1 MNCIPGTG
9 NFWIAWSPRGNARY
23 RIPAIFVTAIL
34 ALTAFA
40 AAAANSDDDSDS
52 PSRVYQVIYTVTP
65 KPDRGGVI
73 VELRLRQPRRLLR
86 ELNMPLGGIDAS
98 SLEADGEMILEGD
111 RVVWHPPENGG
122 KLRWFVAVN
131 HVRSRGEYDAYM
143 SSAWSLFRSED
154 IIPSARTRTLRGSR
168 SETRLKFKLPR
179 GWSSIT
185 QYFGRNHDYAINNP
199 ARRFDQ
205 PAGWVLLGR
214 IGVRVENIQGTRV
227 IVAGP
232 VGHSVRRLDMLA
244 LLQWNLPELRRI
256 IPDFSRRLTIISAS
270 DPMWRGGLSAPTSL
284 FVHAGIPLISEN
296 GTSALLHEVLHI
308 ALGLRAA
315 EGADWIIEG
324 LAEYYGLELLRRS
337 HSISARRHVAAITSL
352 RDWGG
357 RVKNL
362 CRRQSTG
369 ATTARATVIFHALD
383 QELRQH
389 EDADSKYSLDDV
401 LLKLTGLKN
410 RVTVQDLRDAAAEL
424 TGSPLSS
431 IDSSNLP
438 GCAG

>member
-1 MNCIPGTG
+1 MICIPGTG
-9 NFWIAWSPRGNARY
+9 YFRIAWPPRSNGCY
-23 RIPAIFVTAIL
+23 RIL
-34 ALTAFA
+34 AVIATLVLSLSAVA
-40 AAAANSDDDSDS
+40 AMAANQDDDPVDR
-52 PSRVYQVIYTVTP
+52 SRVYQVTYTVTP
-65 KPDRGGVI
+65 KPNRGGVI

-86 ELNMPLGGIDAS
+86 ELNMAMGSIDAS
-98 SLEADGEMILEGD
+98 SLMADGDLILEGD
-111 RVVWHPPENGG
+111 RIVWHPPENGG
-122 KLRWFVAVN
+122 ELRWFIPVN
-131 HVRSRGEYDAYM
+131 HIRSRGEYDAYM

-179 GWSSIT
+179 GWSSTT
-185 QYFGRNHDYAINNP
+185 QYFGRNNDYAINNP

-205 PAGWVLLGR
+205 PAGWVLLGK
-214 IGVRVENIQGTRV
+214 IGVRYENIQGTRV

-256 IPDFSRRLTIISAS
+256 IPDFSRRLTIISAAG
-270 DPMWRGGLSAPTSL
+270 PMWRGGLSAPSSL
-284 FVHAGIPLISEN
+284 FMHAGIPLISEN

-308 ALGLRAA
+308 ALGLRAGD
-315 EGADWIIEG
+315 GADWIIEG

-337 HSISARRHVAAITSL
+337 HSISVRRHAAAITSL
-352 RDWGG
+352 QDWGG

-362 CRRQSTG
+362 CRSQSTG

-389 EDADSKYSLDDV
+389 EESNYSLDDV
-401 LLKLTGLKN
+401 LLKLTDLKS
-410 RVTVQDLRDAAAEL
+410 RVTVEDLRDAAAEL
-424 TGSPLSS
+424 TGSPLGS
-431 IDSSNLP
+431 IDSNNLP